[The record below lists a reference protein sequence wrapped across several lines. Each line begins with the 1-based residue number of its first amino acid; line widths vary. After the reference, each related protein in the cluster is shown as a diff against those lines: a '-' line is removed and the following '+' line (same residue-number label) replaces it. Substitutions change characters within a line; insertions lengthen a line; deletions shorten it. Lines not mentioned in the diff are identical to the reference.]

1 MGESTALHNES
12 VRTSMKK
19 FCAPIGLAMGLILL
33 ALAPATAA
41 DDPSIPAQRKALV
54 QQAMVTHIDSNRSG
68 DHYVIYDAVDGKL
81 LRLKLKELHAGVV
94 QKTGFYVSCADFT
107 TTSGDVVDV
116 DFLVAGDDTGFRV
129 LEGVVHKVGGTKRP
143 YHLEEMTTHD

>member
-1 MGESTALHNES
+1 
-12 VRTSMKK
+12 
-19 FCAPIGLAMGLILL
+19 
-33 ALAPATAA
+33 
-41 DDPSIPAQRKALV
+41 
-54 QQAMVTHIDSNRSG
+54 
-68 DHYVIYDAVDGKL
+68 
-81 LRLKLKELHAGVV
+81 
-94 QKTGFYVSCADFT
+94 VSCADFT